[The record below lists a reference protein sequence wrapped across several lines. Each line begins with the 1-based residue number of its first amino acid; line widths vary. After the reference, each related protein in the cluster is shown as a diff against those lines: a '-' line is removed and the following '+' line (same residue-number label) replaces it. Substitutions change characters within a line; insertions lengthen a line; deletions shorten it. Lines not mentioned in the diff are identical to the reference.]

1 MIADGRRDEKMN
13 GERENRIDPHLEANC
28 ARCAS
33 LAIEV
38 LLQGKWRVHILCAMR
53 SGPVRLGQLGRL
65 IPAAS
70 RKMLTQNLRTLEG
83 HGIVVRRDLSER
95 SLHVEYDFDDRA
107 REAVRAVLDALV
119 AWGDVE
125 LRQDTTRGISTSGS
139 S

>member
-1 MIADGRRDEKMN
+1 MN
-13 GERENRIDPHLEANC
+13 AESENRIDPNHEASC
-28 ARCAS
+28 ARCAN

-70 RKMLTQNLRTLEG
+70 RKMLIQNLRKLES

-95 SLHVEYDFDDRA
+95 SLHVEYEFDDRA

-119 AWGDVE
+119 AWGD
-125 LRQDTTRGISTSGS
+125 LQSSQDTTSGISTSGS

>member
-1 MIADGRRDEKMN
+1 MN
-13 GERENRIDPHLEANC
+13 AESGSRIDPNHEASC
-28 ARCAS
+28 ARCAN

-38 LLQGKWRVHILCAMR
+38 LLQGKWRVHILCAMG

-70 RKMLTQNLRTLEG
+70 RKMLIQNLRKLES

-95 SLHVEYDFDDRA
+95 SLHVQYEFDDTA

-119 AWGDVE
+119 AWGD
-125 LRQDTTRGISTSGS
+125 LQSSQDTTSGISTSGS